1 MQLKQRK
8 LNKIQKSTWIEL
20 SRENF
25 KSLINDVVDNLDNDK
40 YKTLVGGSK
49 YDLENAEKFLLE
61 IINKKITENEARKL
75 YNNLIEP
82 DIAALEKST
91 SRSADKGNNI
101 LNILSNLELV
111 FTGVY
116 LHYDDKPESEES
128 IAERT
133 KLRRQRLD
141 EIAKKEK
148 MINSG
153 LFKENFGYLRP
164 SNMY

>member
-1 MQLKQRK
+1 M
-8 LNKIQKSTWIEL
+8 
-20 SRENF
+20 
-25 KSLINDVVDNLDNDK
+25 
-40 YKTLVGGSK
+40 GGSK

-141 EIAKKEK
+141 EIA
-148 MINSG
+148 
-153 LFKENFGYLRP
+153 
-164 SNMY
+164 